1 MASLREIILA
11 DPFAVLGVPEDAGDD
26 AVKQRYLA
34 LVRAFPPD
42 REPERFQTYRR
53 AYEAIRDARGRAA
66 VRLLHS
72 TDAALRHLKR
82 HCLAA
87 AEPAAGRVAD
97 GTVRD
102 LLIEALG
109 RIATD

>member
-1 MASLREIILA
+1 MASLREIVLA
-11 DPFAVLGVPEDAGDD
+11 DPFAVLGVAGDADD
-26 AVKQRYLA
+26 AAIKQRYLA

-42 REPERFQTYRR
+42 REPERFQTFRR
-53 AYEAIRDARGRAA
+53 AYEAIRDARARAGL
-66 VRLLHS
+66 RLLHS
-72 TDAALRHLKR
+72 TDAALLQLRR

-87 AEPAAGRVAD
+87 SGPVGGRVAED
-97 GTVRD
+97 TVRD